1 MSFDTTQ
8 NAFLSLRSIIGER
21 TSGVVFWT
29 GSGLS
34 AEVGFP
40 TWDRLRALLMDA
52 LTERVHQSL
61 ESDRGGLQGAARAIE
76 RESNNWHA
84 FAMLRTRLGGT
95 TWRATIRGS
104 LDMYISASPPPLYER
119 IWRLQPHGLLTLNLD
134 RLATRS
140 QVDHRSGPVLT
151 EFVGR
156 EVANYTHSCAKE
168 PEPFHMPTAR

>member
-1 MSFDTTQ
+1 MAFDTSQ

-52 LTERVHQSL
+52 LTERIRQSL
-61 ESDRGGLQGAARAIE
+61 ESDRVGLEGAARAIE
-76 RESNNWHA
+76 RESNNWRA
-84 FAMLRTRLGGT
+84 FAMLRGRLGGT

-140 QVDHRSGPVLT
+140 QVDHSSGTDLD
-151 EFVGR
+151 
-156 EVANYTHSCAKE
+156 
-168 PEPFHMPTAR
+168 